1 MSSTYLPLSLNL
13 LPSTNSLDQAFS
25 MLFEA
30 TGLSKNRGS
39 RLSSQEIETRKL
51 ALRLIVCCLLK
62 ETKMVSERFCSR
74 TIEPNS
80 FTGIGFSRFV
90 FDAVIQRLEQH
101 QYVRFERGV
110 KTPQQGFLS
119 RVYIKL
125 KLIKFFQKHGITKD
139 NLKDNL
145 KRYVPRDLVGKS
157 YVEVRA
163 GSYRPSFA
171 GIKFKGKKVSNHR
184 FREHKKFIEQMNRLE
199 ELNEFLFQFD
209 LKLPDGG
216 SFNGLRRIFAN
227 YTGEGYTF
235 VEGGRLYGQYEG
247 DYQRLSKKQRTQIT
261 INGQAVVEVDIHGS
275 FLTIAHYLRGIAFP
289 ATNDLYRIEG
299 VHRDIAKSWINLTL
313 TDSKPRTKWPTD
325 TKKGLL
331 KDGHNLKPASHYA
344 EPILKQYPFLASMDA
359 RKHSWGTLQYVESDI
374 MLNAMEG
381 LMALGIPSY
390 PVHDSL
396 IVPRQRK
403 QQCVDMLSECF
414 QELTGI
420 IPILK

>member
-110 KTPQQGFLS
+110 KTPQQRFLS

-125 KLIKFFQKHGITKD
+125 KLIKFFQKHGITKG

-145 KRYVPRDLVGKS
+145 QRYVPRDSVGKS
-157 YVEVRA
+157 YVEVRT
-163 GSYRPSFA
+163 GSWRSSIT

-184 FREHKKFIEQMNRLE
+184 FREHKKFVEQMNRIE
-199 ELNEFLFQFD
+199 KLNDFLFQFD

-216 SFNGLRRIFAN
+216 SFNGLRRIFGN
-227 YTGEGYTF
+227 YKGDDYAF
-235 VEGGRLYGQYEG
+235 DQGGRLYGQYES
-247 DYQRLSKKQRTQIT
+247 DYQRLPKKQR
-261 INGQAVVEVDIHGS
+261 GS
-275 FLTIAHYLRGIAFP
+275 
-289 ATNDLYRIEG
+289 
-299 VHRDIAKSWINLTL
+299 
-313 TDSKPRTKWPTD
+313 
-325 TKKGLL
+325 
-331 KDGHNLKPASHYA
+331 
-344 EPILKQYPFLASMDA
+344 
-359 RKHSWGTLQYVESDI
+359 
-374 MLNAMEG
+374 
-381 LMALGIPSY
+381 
-390 PVHDSL
+390 
-396 IVPRQRK
+396 
-403 QQCVDMLSECF
+403 
-414 QELTGI
+414 
-420 IPILK
+420 